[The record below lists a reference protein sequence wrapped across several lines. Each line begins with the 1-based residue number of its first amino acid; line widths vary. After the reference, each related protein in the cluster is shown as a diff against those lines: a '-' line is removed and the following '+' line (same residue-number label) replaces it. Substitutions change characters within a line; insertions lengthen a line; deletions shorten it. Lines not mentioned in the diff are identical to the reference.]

1 MSTYNFYGFFVSS
14 KVGTAGLS
22 DVTVDVYS
30 NNSGTSILVAGSA
43 ATSIGGGLYK
53 YSYTNGTASDYLAV
67 FKTDDASVDQKQ
79 IPSLVPQQLPYIDTY
94 VSGGNAG
101 TATLTYTVYKSGGGV
116 LEGATVK
123 LYSDSGRTTL
133 VNLKTSDVLGQ
144 VTFTNVVAGT
154 YYLTTTMTGY
164 DDMTDIE
171 VVT

>member
-1 MSTYNFYGFFVSS
+1 MATYNFYGYFVSS

-30 NNSGTSILVAGSA
+30 NNSGTSLLISAGT
-43 ATSIGGGLYK
+43 ATAIGGGLYK
-53 YSYTNGTASDYLAV
+53 YSYVNGTVSDYLAV
-67 FKTDDASVDQKQ
+67 FKTSDSGVDQQQ
-79 IPSLVPQQLPYIDTY
+79 IPALVPQQLAYIDTY

-101 TATLTYTVYKSGGGV
+101 TATLTYTVYKSGG

-133 VNLKTSDVLGQ
+133 VNSKTSDVLGQ
-144 VTFTNVVAGT
+144 VTFTNLVAGT

-164 DDMTDIE
+164 EDMTDTE